1 MNKRFS
7 AVLPYLPGVILISL
21 GLLVAAV
28 PELLVAIIS
37 AALIVAGIA
46 ALAAAPG
53 SRKRLQVREW
63 KIVWPSASYDRR
75 DFFGRVQVRREW

>member
-7 AVLPYLPGVILISL
+7 AVSPYVPGIILISF

-46 ALAAAPG
+46 ALVVADHGREGRRVEEWRILWPAPTG
-53 SRKRLQVREW
+53 
-63 KIVWPSASYDRR
+63 DRR
-75 DFFGRVQVRREW
+75 DFFGRIWIRRHW